1 MGGKPEVILEVIYM
15 GFIYLVTNKINGK
28 QYVGKTKFDIN
39 TRWIQHKSEA
49 KRLKPNVYFVR
60 ALNKYG
66 CDNFTVKEIEQCSDD
81 LLFERE
87 KYYIK
92 QYDTYNNGYNSTLGG
107 EGNHKYETDDIL
119 SLWNDGFTT
128 SEIADTIGSCV
139 DTICLTLKANDVTTT
154 EIRSRAQSKIS
165 QYKKK
170 AILQYSLDGILLNK
184 FSCIQEAVQQTGYS
198 ETSIRDVCNH
208 HRHSSN
214 GYIWCHEDE
223 PKSIQQL
230 IAEIPLEKTKH
241 PVEQYTLDGT
251 LIKKYNSINEAA
263 QAIGV
268 HRSSIEDAASGK
280 SFNCQGYLWKYQDDE
295 QDIIERVKRNNN
307 KKDYAKIAVNQY
319 DLQGNFI
326 ATYNSAAEAAIAV
339 GKPGNG
345 SSITKACK
353 GKLKSAYK
361 YRWAYAQA

>member
-1 MGGKPEVILEVIYM
+1 MGY
-15 GFIYLVTNKINGK
+15 IYLVTNQINGK
-28 QYVGKTKFDIN
+28 QYVGKTKFDIK

-66 CDNFTVKEIEQCSDD
+66 CENFTVEEIEQCDND
-81 LLFERE
+81 LLFARER
-87 KYYIK
+87 YYIQ
-92 QYDTYNNGYNSTLGG
+92 QYDTYKNGYNSTYGG
-107 EGNHKYETDDIL
+107 EGNHKYDTEEIL
-119 SLWNDGFTT
+119 VLWNDGLGAG
-128 SEIADTIGSCV
+128 EIAALVGSCPS
-139 DTICLTLKANDVTTT
+139 TIYLTLKSNGITST
-154 EIRSRAQSKIS
+154 ELRSRAMGKIS
-165 QYKKK
+165 ENKKK
-170 AILQYSLDGILLNK
+170 IILQYSLTGELINK